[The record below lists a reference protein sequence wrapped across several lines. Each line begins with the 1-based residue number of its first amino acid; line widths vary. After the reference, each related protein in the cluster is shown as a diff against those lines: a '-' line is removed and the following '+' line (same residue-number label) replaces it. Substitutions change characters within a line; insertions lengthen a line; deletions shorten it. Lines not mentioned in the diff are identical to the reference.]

1 MTRIYDALR
10 KAEARRPPEPLAA
23 APPPAQAQA
32 QAQGV
37 AARAQSARLEGEL
50 QAAQTR
56 IDGLTGEIERLR
68 NQIDALQTSTSWRM
82 TAPMR
87 RFASLMRI
95 GAPPARRIID

>member
-1 MTRIYDALR
+1 VLR
-10 KAEARRPPEPLAA
+10 AAEQLVRLEGELRAA
-23 APPPAQAQA
+23 QAQGAAAQAQA